1 MINTSTPKITVFASA
16 YAINPFK
23 GSEDGMGW
31 NFVLQIARNCH
42 VIAVTRKNNRPAIEK
57 YQQEHPEL
65 SDLYKRI
72 EFRYY
77 DWPKRLLFWK
87 KGPVLS
93 LIYYYFWQ
101 LGLALH
107 FRSLKNQVDVVHNL
121 NFHNDWTP
129 SFLWIWRKPF
139 VWGPVGHHPRIPKG
153 FIRPFY
159 SNRNLIMDRFL
170 WTLKNIFWYL
180 DPFLKITRNSADHIF
195 CMHQEAANKLG
206 LKNKY
211 SILPSVASEE
221 VDKPIDTDEFIVLSA
236 GRFVGLKGF
245 DITIEAFH
253 QFYIQLK
260 DSEQRKAKLILVGSG
275 PEKHKLK
282 ALALSLGIS
291 AQLEIIEWIPR
302 DELKKIYQTTSVFL
316 FPSHEG
322 AGMVVAEA
330 LSYGVPVLCWDNCG
344 PGRFI
349 HPDSALKIAYD
360 PNSDWK
366 NAFADQLLRLKHD
379 ATFYQQE
386 RILARQRFLS
396 TFLWD
401 NRADELYSVYKDVAG
416 KTQDAFA
423 NSEQNDTVFSLTG
436 NSISQ

>member
-1 MINTSTPKITVFASA
+1 MKKTSTPELTVFASA

-31 NFVLQIARNCH
+31 NFVLQMARNVK

-57 YQQEHPEL
+57 YQAEHPEL
-65 SDLYKRI
+65 NELYQRI

-77 DWPKRLLFWK
+77 DWPKQLLFWK

-107 FRSLKNQVDVVHNL
+107 FRSLRKQVDVVHNL

-129 SFLWIWRKPF
+129 SFLWMWRKPF
-139 VWGPVGHHPRIPKG
+139 VWGPVGHHPLIPKG

-159 SNRNLIMDRFL
+159 SQRTLIMDRFL
-170 WTLKNIFWYL
+170 WTLKNIFWYA
-180 DPFLKITRNSADHIF
+180 DPFLKITRHSADHIF
-195 CMHQEAANKLG
+195 CMHQEAAGKLG
-206 LKNKY
+206 LTEKY

-221 VDKPIDTDEFIVLSA
+221 VEAPIPSDRFTVLSA

-245 DITIEAFH
+245 DITIEAFSKAFH
-253 QFYIQLK
+253 QMNA
-260 DSEQRKAKLILVGSG
+260 DEKAKAELVLVGSG
-275 PEKHKLK
+275 PEKAKLQ
-282 ALALSLGIS
+282 ALAESLGIA
-291 AQLEIIEWIPR
+291 AQLRIIEWIPR
-302 DELKKIYQTTSVFL
+302 EELKRIYQTASLFL

-349 HPDSALKIAYD
+349 HPQSELKVSYD
-360 PNSDWK
+360 PNADWRT
-366 NAFADQLLRLKHD
+366 AFAQHILRLQRD
-379 ATFYQQE
+379 TAFYQQE
-386 RILARQRFLS
+386 RSLARARFVS
-396 TFLWD
+396 NILWD
-401 NRADELYSVYKDVAG
+401 NRADELYSVYRKVSAVG
-416 KTQDAFA
+416 QDDALFIPS
-423 NSEQNDTVFSLTG
+423 NSVVQ
-436 NSISQ
+436 